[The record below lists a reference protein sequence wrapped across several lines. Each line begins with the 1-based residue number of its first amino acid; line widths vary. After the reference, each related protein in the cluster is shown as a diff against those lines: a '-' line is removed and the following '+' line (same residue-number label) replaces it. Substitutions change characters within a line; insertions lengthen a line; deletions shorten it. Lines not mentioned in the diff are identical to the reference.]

1 MQQHRQGPGAIHFWY
16 NLEFS
21 EVHFDIND
29 EMSLM
34 EVQNIDGIEIT
45 FRKKVILPNIL
56 ALQ

>member
-1 MQQHRQGPGAIHFWY
+1 
-16 NLEFS
+16 LEFS